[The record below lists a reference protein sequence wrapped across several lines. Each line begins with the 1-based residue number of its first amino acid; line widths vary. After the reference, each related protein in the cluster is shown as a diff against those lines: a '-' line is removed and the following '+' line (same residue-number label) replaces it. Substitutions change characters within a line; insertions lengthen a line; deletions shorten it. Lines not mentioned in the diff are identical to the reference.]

1 MIETDVFVK
10 TIKEGKPELYAKY
23 EEVVNDLLAG
33 KIDVGT
39 AVGATTEYVEAEKAK
54 ADPSAN

>member
-23 EEVVNDLLAG
+23 QEVVNDLLAG
-33 KIDVGT
+33 KIEVGT